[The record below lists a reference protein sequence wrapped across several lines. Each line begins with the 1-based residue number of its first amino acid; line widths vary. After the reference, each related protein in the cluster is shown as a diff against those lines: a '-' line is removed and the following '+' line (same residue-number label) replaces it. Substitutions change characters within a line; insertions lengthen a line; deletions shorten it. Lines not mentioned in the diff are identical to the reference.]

1 MKELE
6 KLVAFVRPFVA
17 MEIELCKNYL
27 FAFWL
32 MGSTTRCCK
41 AKNHRCSLFPAL
53 RLSPIHKLLSSC
65 KQPLFY
71 YLFIGLVM
79 LSMNYE
85 GHRLVLNNI
94 VNGSF
99 ARSLY
104 LVAVSLSFVI
114 LQTPWIDFDCLL
126 LGLPDF
132 YNYLSI
138 QLLYMVLKLC
148 PAHFSLLFLRIY

>member
-53 RLSPIHKLLSSC
+53 RISIVCCWVFQISIIICPYS
-65 KQPLFY
+65 Y
-71 YLFIGLVM
+71 FIW
-79 LSMNYE
+79 
-85 GHRLVLNNI
+85 
-94 VNGSF
+94 F
-99 ARSLY
+99 
-104 LVAVSLSFVI
+104 
-114 LQTPWIDFDCLL
+114 
-126 LGLPDF
+126 
-132 YNYLSI
+132 
-138 QLLYMVLKLC
+138 
-148 PAHFSLLFLRIY
+148 